1 MSRSTSD
8 KVVVF
13 EASGAFAHFKRFYTT
28 SSPTS
33 YALPPRTALQGM
45 IGAILGYAREEYLQ
59 RLETLQVAVSLRT
72 PVKRIRFGTNWINTK
87 SSYKDRPESRWQL
100 TVGSKDKPQAPRLP
114 VRIEFLKDV
123 RYRIYIN
130 HPDAA
135 LLDTL
140 ESMLQN
146 NEAVYT
152 PCLGLSECIAEL
164 SYLHTRRI
172 SGETIGGEA
181 REHVSAVPSEI
192 MASNSF
198 SLSDNRESQIFKE
211 RLPSVMHPDRSVSV
225 YREVI
230 FEATGKP
237 LHLRTRGASVLETGE
252 TIAYL

>member
-1 MSRSTSD
+1 MNLSTSD

-45 IGAILGYAREEYLQ
+45 IGAILGYSREEYLQ
-59 RLETLQVAVSLRT
+59 RLEALQVAVSLQV

-87 SSYKDRPESRWQL
+87 SSYGDIPMSRWQL
-100 TVGSKDKPQAPRLP
+100 TVGSREKPQAPRLP

-123 RYRIYIN
+123 RYRIYVN
-130 HPDAA
+130 HPDVE

-140 ESMLQN
+140 ETMLQN
-146 NEAVYT
+146 NRAVYT

-164 SYLHTRRI
+164 SYLHTNRI
-172 SGETIGGEA
+172 AGETTGEV
-181 REHVSAVPSEI
+181 REHVSAVPSELLV
-192 MASNSF
+192 SNGF
-198 SLSDNRESQIFKE
+198 SLSDNLGAQIFKE
-211 RLPSVMHPDRSVSV
+211 RLPSVMHPDRSVSM

-230 FEATGKP
+230 FEAMGKP
-237 LHLRTRGASVLETGE
+237 LHLRTHGASVLETGE

>member
-45 IGAILGYAREEYLQ
+45 TGAILGYAREEYLQ
-59 RLETLQVAVSLRT
+59 RLEALQVAVSLRA
-72 PVKRIRFGTNWINTK
+72 PIRRIRFGTNWIDTK
-87 SSYKDRPESRWQL
+87 SSYGSQPQSRWQI
-100 TVGSKDKPQAPRLP
+100 TADAKHKRLP
-114 VRIEFLKDV
+114 IRVEFLKDV
-123 RYRIYIN
+123 CYRIYVN
-130 HPDAA
+130 HPEVA

-146 NEAVYT
+146 NRAVYT

-164 SYLHTRRI
+164 SYLHTDRI
-172 SGETIGGEA
+172 VGSTSGESG
-181 REHVSAVPSEI
+181 EHVSAVPSEL
-192 MASNSF
+192 MVRNGF
-198 SLSDNRESQIFKE
+198 SLSDNQGSQIFKE
-211 RLPSVMHPDRSVSV
+211 RLPSVMHQDRSVSV

-230 FEATGKP
+230 FEVTGKP
-237 LHLRTRGASVLETGE
+237 LHLRTRGAYVLETGE
-252 TIAYL
+252 IIAYL

>member
-1 MSRSTSD
+1 MSLSTSD

-45 IGAILGYAREEYLQ
+45 IGAILGYSREDYLQ
-59 RLETLQVAVSLRT
+59 RLEALQVAVSLQA
-72 PVKRIRFGTNWINTK
+72 PAKRIRFGTNWIDTK
-87 SSYKDRPESRWQL
+87 SSYGGRPLTRWQI
-100 TVGSKDKPQAPRLP
+100 TADSKHKRLP
-114 VRIEFLKDV
+114 TRVEFLKDV
-123 RYRIYIN
+123 RYRIYVN
-130 HPDAA
+130 HPDVE
-135 LLDTL
+135 LLYTL

-146 NEAVYT
+146 NWAVYT

-164 SYLHTRRI
+164 SYLRTNRI
-172 SGETIGGEA
+172 TGKTTGEV
-181 REHVSAVPSEI
+181 REHVSAVPSELLV
-192 MASNSF
+192 SNGF
-198 SLSDNRESQIFKE
+198 SLSDNMGAQIFKE

-230 FEATGKP
+230 FEAMGNP
-237 LHLRTRGASVLETGE
+237 LHLRTHGASVLETGE

>member
-1 MSRSTSD
+1 MSLSTSD

-33 YALPPRTALQGM
+33 YALPPRTALQGLV
-45 IGAILGYAREEYLQ
+45 GAILGYSREEYLQ
-59 RLETLQVAVSLRT
+59 RLEALQVAVSLQVS
-72 PVKRIRFGTNWINTK
+72 VKRIRFGTNWINTK
-87 SSYKDRPESRWQL
+87 SFYGDSPMSRWQL
-100 TVGSKDKPQAPRLP
+100 TVGSREKPQAPRLP

-123 RYRIYIN
+123 RYRIYVH
-130 HPDAA
+130 HPDVA

-146 NEAVYT
+146 DQAVYT

-164 SYLHTRRI
+164 SYLHTDQIVGRT
-172 SGETIGGEA
+172 SGES
-181 REHVSAVPSEI
+181 REHAGAVPSEL
-192 MASNSF
+192 MVHNGF
-198 SLSDNRESQIFKE
+198 SLSDNQGSQIFKE